1 MNAIRLA
8 GKFRKLVNGLE
19 EINFNDVSSISEC
32 INRLEDLYPGVKAAI
47 CDENGE
53 VLKIIDIFVNGDNI
67 RSLEGLSSR
76 LKDGD
81 EIDIISAFAGG

>member
-1 MNAIRLA
+1 MNTIRLA

-19 EINFNDVSSISEC
+19 EINFSDVNSIFEC

-47 CDENGE
+47 CDESGE

>member
-1 MNAIRLA
+1 MNTIRLA

-19 EINFNDVSSISEC
+19 EINLNDVNSIFEC

-47 CDENGE
+47 CDESGE